1 MVEYPT
7 RDGRPVGETDVH
19 RENLVTLV
27 WVLRTHYAADPNVY
41 VSGNLMMYYV
51 PGDKRRHLSPDVFV
65 VRGVAK
71 GRRLYYLVWEEGK
84 APDLVIEITSKST
97 RKEDLDTK
105 FALYRD
111 TLKVPEYFL
120 FDPFEEYLKPSL
132 QGYRLVN
139 GQYETIPPREGRLP
153 SAILGLDLV
162 RRASELRVLDPATGR
177 LLPTPDEKAA
187 ALDQTVATLEETV
200 NALRERDSE
209 IERLRR
215 EIERLKGGAAG

>member
-1 MVEYPT
+1 MSTTSQTEPPVADVEYPT
-7 RDGRPVGETDVH
+7 RDGRPMGETDVH
-19 RENLVTLV
+19 RDNMTTLV
-27 WVLRTHYAADPNVY
+27 WTLQTHYAADPNVY

-111 TLKVPEYFL
+111 TLKVPEYIL

-139 GQYETIPPREGRLP
+139 GQYVTIPPREGRLP
-153 SAILGLDLV
+153 SAVMGLDLV
-162 RRASELRVLDPATGR
+162 RSGSELRVFDPGTGR
-177 LLPTPDEKAA
+177 LLPTPDENAA
-187 ALDQTVATLEETV
+187 
-200 NALRERDSE
+200 ALRERDSE
-209 IERLRR
+209 IERLRQ